1 MSHYPIAVSEN
12 GRDLSASWVQSA
24 GGNPGY
30 PAWSN
35 VLNSL
40 KVYIFFLGGNFSHR
54 GWWRTDQVAQGGCG
68 CPIPGGIQSQ
78 AGCGSGQ
85 PGLLVG
91 DAAHGRGV
99 ETKLSLWFFSTQ
111 SISWFYDSMIY
122 LVYYTSCPVHM
133 WLILPKTV
141 SACIPHHICI
151 WKKDMGLQISGNCTK
166 VCCHLTSECCIL

>member
-40 KVYIFFLGGNFSHR
+40 KIYIFFLGGNFSHR
-54 GWWRTDQVAQGGCG
+54 GWWRTEQVAQGGCG

-85 PGLLVG
+85 PGLVVG

-111 SISWFYDSMIY
+111 SISWFYDISSVLHLLSSSHVVNASKDCKCMHTPSY
-122 LVYYTSCPVHM
+122 L
-133 WLILPKTV
+133 
-141 SACIPHHICI
+141 
-151 WKKDMGLQISGNCTK
+151 
-166 VCCHLTSECCIL
+166 HLEERHGAADLR